1 MAYKDEDHLVQCPYY
16 KHDTSQVIFC
26 EGLEDGMVIHLAFD
40 THPRLINYKG
50 RYCRRTHYSHCPVA
64 EILNKKWGYEG
75 E

>member
-50 RYCRRTHYSHCPVA
+50 RYCRRCNWPNCPLA
-64 EILNKKWGYEG
+64 SMHNARYEY